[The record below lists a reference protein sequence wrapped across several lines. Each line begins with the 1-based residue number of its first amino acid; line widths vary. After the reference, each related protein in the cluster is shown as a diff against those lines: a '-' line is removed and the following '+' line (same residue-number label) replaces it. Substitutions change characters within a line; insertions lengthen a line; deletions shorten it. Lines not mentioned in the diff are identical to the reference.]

1 MSESGRTI
9 IPKQPGS
16 QYSNDQRMAAIADF
30 AVTGNITKTA
40 DMNNIPRRTIGNWI
54 KSEWGVELLAGIRH
68 EKGEELDAN
77 LTKLIDSAYEQ
88 AQDRIENG
96 DYRVTKDGKLFR
108 VPMGGYQLVI
118 SGSTIY
124 DKRQLHRNQPTSI
137 QGDSESISKLVK
149 QFEQISRDHNNIQNS
164 VVSTQG
170 KTENCT
176 DEDE

>member
-1 MSESGRTI
+1 MSKAVT

-16 QYSNDQRMAAIADF
+16 QYTDEQRIGVITDF
-30 AVTGNITKTA
+30 MVLGNIAKTA
-40 DMNNIPRRTIGNWI
+40 ELHNMPEQTVRDWT
-54 KSEWGVELLAGIRH
+54 KSEWGVELIGEIRDQ
-68 EKGEELDAN
+68 KGEELDAN

-137 QGDSESISKLVK
+137 QGDSETISKLVK
-149 QFEQISRDHNNIQNS
+149 KFEQISRDHNNIQNS